1 VRLVD
6 RIRIRWARTRYGVW
20 LDLYNVPRK
29 ERRALC
35 GELSANLTAATHD
48 VGASR
53 AIAGVGSVRRLAA
66 ETSRSGR
73 RRSPWWAAT
82 LISVTTLSVAF
93 LLFLITSLYYVEGVL
108 DAGSTKPV
116 NRSLLP
122 WIGSSVTVH
131 NHGADNPLAITL
143 SPGWMPLAITALV
156 FVLVA
161 KPWRS
166 LRSRRHTASAVT

>member
-1 VRLVD
+1 VYPVD
-6 RIRIRWARTRYGVW
+6 HIRIRWARTRYGLW

-48 VGASR
+48 VGGSR
-53 AIAGVGSVRRLAA
+53 AIAGIGGVRRLAA
-66 ETSRSGR
+66 DTSRSGR
-73 RRSPWWAAT
+73 RRSPWGAAT
-82 LISVTTLSVAF
+82 LISVTTLSITMLIF
-93 LLFLITSLYYVEGVL
+93 LATSLYYVEGVL
-108 DAGSTKPV
+108 DTNTTDPV
-116 NRSLLP
+116 RSSLFP

-131 NHGADNPLAITL
+131 NQGAGNPPTITT
-143 SPGWMPLAITALV
+143 SSGWMPLAITALV

-166 LRSRRHTASAVT
+166 LRSRRNTASAAM